1 MKHASRFDSQ
11 GPAKTA
17 GARASMAVTSTDVG
31 SSFSTLSEQ
40 SRRKRKALSSVQ
52 KKGCSRASGAV
63 GLPVAKYGFGLRC
76 GVYGLWFMVY
86 GLWFMVSGFGFRV
99 SGFGCRL

>member
-40 SRRKRKALSSVQ
+40 SRRKRKVLSSTVRFTCHTYEWYE
-52 KKGCSRASGAV
+52 GTPALAV
-63 GLPVAKYGFGLRC
+63 PVT
-76 GVYGLWFMVY
+76 GVPR
-86 GLWFMVSGFGFRV
+86 S
-99 SGFGCRL
+99 